1 MRRKSNHITRFEELN
16 WKEINN
22 LDRNRTIFFQ
32 PISPMEEH
40 GPHLPVGTDFM
51 ICRDIT
57 VEAIKILKKRKKKL
71 NYILLPTIPIGYS
84 KITRDFPGSISI
96 SPSAIKD
103 IIYGIGSSLARHD
116 FKFLIISTYHMDL
129 IHLKG
134 IYAGIRK
141 IRRKYPFMK
150 IYEPLAPYFY
160 NKIVEK
166 REPNV
171 KFDTSKEV
179 HADFRE
185 TSLLRYLYPY
195 LVDECYKKLPPVYAN
210 LFSIK
215 NWNKTLQDIGAKNGY
230 VGAPSKA
237 TIEYGKWCFKE
248 MVNFYVESVLNLI
261 EGKDLLDLPK
271 KVSTIMKLLP

>member
-1 MRRKSNHITRFEELN
+1 MKKRSNSITRFEELN
-16 WKEINN
+16 WMEIDS
-22 LDRNRTIFFQ
+22 LDRDKTIFFQ

-51 ICRDIT
+51 ICRDATI
-57 VEAIKILKKRKKKL
+57 EAMRILKKKKKNL
-71 NYILLPTIPIGYS
+71 NYILLPTIPVGYS
-84 KITRDFPGSISI
+84 KIARDFPGTISV
-96 SPSAIKD
+96 SSSAIKD
-103 IIYGIGSSLARHD
+103 IVYGIGSSLAGHS
-116 FKFLIISTYHMDL
+116 FKFLIICTYHMDL
-129 IHLKG
+129 MHLKG

-141 IRRKYPFMK
+141 TRRKYPFMK

-179 HADFRE
+179 HAGFRE
-185 TSLLRYLYPY
+185 TSAMRYLYPY

-230 VGAPSKA
+230 IGTPSEA
-237 TIEYGKWCFKE
+237 TIEYGKWYFKE

-261 EGKDLLDLPK
+261 EGKELLDLPK
-271 KVSTIMKLLP
+271 KISTIMKLLP

>member
-1 MRRKSNHITRFEELN
+1 MKKRSNSITRFEELN
-16 WKEINN
+16 WMEIDS
-22 LDRNRTIFFQ
+22 LDRDKTIFFQ

-51 ICRDIT
+51 ICRDATI
-57 VEAIKILKKRKKKL
+57 EAMRILKKKKKNL
-71 NYILLPTIPIGYS
+71 NYILLPTIPVGYS
-84 KITRDFPGSISI
+84 KIARDFPGTISV
-96 SPSAIKD
+96 SSSAIKD
-103 IIYGIGSSLARHD
+103 IVYGIGSSLARHS
-116 FKFLIISTYHMDL
+116 FKFLIICTYHMDL
-129 IHLKG
+129 MHLKG

-141 IRRKYPFMK
+141 TRRKYPFMK

-179 HADFRE
+179 HAGFRE
-185 TSLLRYLYPY
+185 TSAMRYLYPY

-210 LFSIK
+210 IFSIK

-230 VGAPSKA
+230 IGTPSEA
-237 TIEYGKWCFKE
+237 TIEYGKWYFKE
-248 MVNFYVESVLNLI
+248 IVNFYVESVLNLI
-261 EGKDLLDLPK
+261 EGKELLDLPK

>member
-1 MRRKSNHITRFEELN
+1 MKKRSNSITRFEELN
-16 WKEINN
+16 WMEIDS
-22 LDRNRTIFFQ
+22 LDRDKTIFFQ

-51 ICRDIT
+51 ICRDATI
-57 VEAIKILKKRKKKL
+57 EAMRILKKKKKNL
-71 NYILLPTIPIGYS
+71 NYILLPTIPVGYS
-84 KITRDFPGSISI
+84 KIARDFPGTISV
-96 SPSAIKD
+96 SSSAIKD
-103 IIYGIGSSLARHD
+103 IVYGIGSSLARHS
-116 FKFLIISTYHMDL
+116 FKFLIICTYHMDL
-129 IHLKG
+129 MHLKG
-134 IYAGIRK
+134 IYTGIRK
-141 IRRKYPFMK
+141 TRRKYPFMK

-179 HADFRE
+179 HAGFRE
-185 TSLLRYLYPY
+185 TSAMRYLYPY

-210 LFSIK
+210 IFSIK

-230 VGAPSKA
+230 IGTPSEA
-237 TIEYGKWCFKE
+237 TIEYGKWYFKE
-248 MVNFYVESVLNLI
+248 IVNFYVESVLNLI
-261 EGKDLLDLPK
+261 EGKELLDLPK